1 MTATTHSAQS
11 TGSGQTLFLSLE
23 LSKSTW
29 RLTSSI
35 GPGVAPRERRIA
47 AGSETAFVAE
57 LAQAKRRF
65 GLPPD
70 APVRSCYEAGRDGFW
85 VHRWLTGL
93 GVANVVVDSSSIE
106 VPRRARRAKTDRIDG
121 RKLLAMLLR
130 VAGGERGVW
139 KVVHVPSEAEEDR
152 RHLARTLRTV
162 KSDRTRAINRLRSL
176 LATQGVTVA
185 GSLLRVDVT
194 QLRGWDGEP
203 LRPGLQGRLA
213 REYELLTALTQQL
226 RAFDVQQRAAVRR
239 AQDVAAAQARR
250 LRHLNGI
257 GWNAAWLYAS
267 EIFSWRGIR
276 NGRELGALAGLVAAP
291 YQSGATQTTLGIT
304 KAGNRQWRAMAVEL
318 AWGWLRYQPTSALTR
333 WYLERFHAGG
343 PRARRIGIVALARKL
358 LIALWR
364 YVEHGLV
371 PEGAQLKRAH
381 VARP

>member
-1 MTATTHSAQS
+1 MTATTHPTQS
-11 TGSGQTLFLSLE
+11 TGSQTLFLSLE

-35 GPGVAPRERRIA
+35 GPGAAPRERRIA
-47 AGSETAFVAE
+47 AGSKAELLAE

-65 GLPPD
+65 GLSAD

-85 VHRWLTGL
+85 VHRWLTEL
-93 GVANVVVDSSSIE
+93 GVDNEIVDSSSIE

-152 RHLARTLRTV
+152 RHLARALQAV
-162 KSDRTRAINRLRSL
+162 KSDRTRTINRLRSL

-185 GSLLRVDVT
+185 GSLLRVELTHV
-194 QLRGWDGEP
+194 RGWNGQP
-203 LRPGLQGRLA
+203 LLPGLQRRLA
-213 REYELLTALTQQL
+213 RDCEQLAALTQQM
-226 RAFDVQQRAAVRR
+226 RALEVERRAAVRR
-239 AQDVAAAQARR
+239 QHDVAAEQARR
-250 LRHLNGI
+250 LRQLNGI
-257 GWNAAWLYAS
+257 GWNGAWLYAS
-267 EIFSWRGIR
+267 EIFSWRAIR
-276 NGRELGALAGLVAAP
+276 NGRELGALAGLVATP
-291 YQSGATQTTLGIT
+291 YQSGATQTTPGIT

-318 AWGWLRYQPTSALTR
+318 AWGWVRYQPTSALTR

-343 PRARRIGIVALARKL
+343 PRTRRIGIVALARKL

-364 YVEHGLV
+364 YVEHGVV
-371 PEGAQLKRAH
+371 PEGAHLKRAPV
-381 VARP
+381 VA

>member
-1 MTATTHSAQS
+1 L
-11 TGSGQTLFLSLE
+11 QTLFLSLE

-47 AGSETAFVAE
+47 AGSDAACVAE

-65 GLPPD
+65 GLPPE

-85 VHRWLTGL
+85 VHRWLTRL
-93 GVANVVVDSSSIE
+93 GVHNVIVDSSSIE

-139 KVVHVPSEAEEDR
+139 KVVQVPSEAAEDR
-152 RHLARTLRTV
+152 RHLVRTLRAV
-162 KSDRTRAINRLRSL
+162 KSDRTRAINRIRSL
-176 LATQGVTVA
+176 LATQGVTIA
-185 GSLLRVDVT
+185 GSLLRCDVA
-194 QLRGWDGEP
+194 QVHRWDGQP
-203 LRPGLQGRLA
+203 LSPGLHRRVA
-213 REYELLTALTQQL
+213 RECESLTASTQQL
-226 RAFDVQQRAAVRR
+226 RALEVQQRVAVRR
-239 AQDVAAAQARR
+239 AHDVAARQARR
-250 LRHLNGI
+250 LRQLNGI

-291 YQSGATQTTLGIT
+291 YQSGATHTTRGIT
-304 KAGNRQWRAMAVEL
+304 KAGNRHWRAMAVEL

-333 WYLERFHAGG
+333 WYLERFHAAGT
-343 PRARRIGIVALARKL
+343 RARRIGIVALARKL

-364 YVEHGLV
+364 YVDQHV
-371 PEGAQLKRAH
+371 MPAGAQLKTT
-381 VARP
+381 

>member
-1 MTATTHSAQS
+1 MTATTHPTQS
-11 TGSGQTLFLSLE
+11 TGSQTLFMALE

-35 GPGVAPRERRIA
+35 GPGAAPRERRIT
-47 AGSETAFVAE
+47 AGLEAAFVAE
-57 LAQAKRRF
+57 LARAKQHF
-65 GLPPD
+65 GLPAD
-70 APVRSCYEAGRDGFW
+70 APVRCCYEAGRDGFW

-93 GVANVVVDSSSIE
+93 GVENVVVDSSSIE

-152 RHLARTLRTV
+152 RHLARTLRAV
-162 KSDRTRAINRLRSL
+162 KNDRTRTINRIRGV
-176 LATQGVTVA
+176 LATQGVTVP
-185 GSLLRVDVT
+185 GSLRRFDVRHVRDWT
-194 QLRGWDGEP
+194 GQP
-203 LRPGLQGRLA
+203 LLPGLQRRLA
-213 REYELLTALTQQL
+213 REGEQLATLTQQL
-226 RAFDVQQRAAVRR
+226 RALEVDQRAAVRR
-239 AQDVAAAQARR
+239 QHEVAAEQARR
-250 LRHLNGI
+250 LRQLKGV

-267 EIFSWRGIR
+267 EIFSWRAIR

-291 YQSGATQTTLGIT
+291 YQSGATQMTLGIT

-333 WYLERFHAGG
+333 WYLARFHMGG

-364 YVEHGLV
+364 YVDHGVL
-371 PEGAQLKRAH
+371 PDGAHLKRAH
-381 VARP
+381 ATAV

>member
-1 MTATTHSAQS
+1 MTATTHVPQS
-11 TGSGQTLFLSLE
+11 SGSQTLYVSLE
-23 LSKSTW
+23 LSKTTW

-47 AGSETAFVAE
+47 AGSASAFVAE
-57 LAQAKRRF
+57 LAHAKQRF

-70 APVRSCYEAGRDGFW
+70 ATMRSCYEAGRDGFW

-93 GVANVVVDSSSIE
+93 GVENVVVESSSIE

-121 RKLLAMLLR
+121 RKLLTMLLR

-152 RHLARTLRTV
+152 RHVARTLRTV
-162 KSDRTRAINRLRSL
+162 KSDRTRTINRLRSL
-176 LATQGVTVA
+176 LATEGVTVA
-185 GSLLRVDVT
+185 GSLQRLDVT
-194 QLRGWDGEP
+194 QVRGWNGQP

-213 REYELLTALTQQL
+213 REGELLVALTEQL
-226 RAFDVQQRAAVRR
+226 RAWETQQRAAVRR
-239 AQDVAAAQARR
+239 ADEAAAAQARR
-250 LRHLNGI
+250 LRQLNGV
-257 GWNAAWLYAS
+257 GWNAAWLFAS
-267 EIFSWRGIR
+267 EIFSWRAIR

-291 YQSGATQTTLGIT
+291 YQSGARQTTLGIT

-333 WYLERFHAGG
+333 WYLARFHAGG

-364 YVEHGLV
+364 YVEHGVL
-371 PEGAQLKRAH
+371 PEGAQLKRAYGT
-381 VARP
+381 VR

>member
-1 MTATTHSAQS
+1 MTATTHPTQS
-11 TGSGQTLFLSLE
+11 TGSQTLFVSLE

-47 AGSETAFVAE
+47 AGSSAAFLAE

-65 GLPPD
+65 HLAPD

-85 VHRWLTGL
+85 VHRWLTRL
-93 GVANVVVDSSSIE
+93 DVDNVIVDSSSIE

-139 KVVHVPSEAEEDR
+139 KVVHVPSETAEDH
-152 RHLARTLRTV
+152 RHLARTLRAV
-162 KSDRTRAINRLRSL
+162 KSDRTRTINRIRGV
-176 LATQGVTVA
+176 LATQGVTVP
-185 GSLLRVDVT
+185 GSLRRFDVLRVRSWNG
-194 QLRGWDGEP
+194 QP
-203 LRPGLQGRLA
+203 LLPGLQRRLA
-213 REYELLTALTQQL
+213 REGEQLATLTQQL
-226 RAFDVQQRAAVRR
+226 RALEVDQRAAVRH
-239 AQDVAAAQARR
+239 QHEVAAAQARR
-250 LRHLNGI
+250 LRQLNGV

-267 EIFSWRGIR
+267 EIFSWRAIR

-291 YQSGATQTTLGIT
+291 YQSGATQVTLGIT

-333 WYLERFHAGG
+333 WYLARFHAGG

-364 YVEHGLV
+364 YVDHGV
-371 PEGAQLKRAH
+371 MPEGAHLKRAH
-381 VARP
+381 VPAI

>member
-1 MTATTHSAQS
+1 MTATTHPTQS
-11 TGSGQTLFLSLE
+11 TGSQTLFVSLE

-35 GPGVAPRERRIA
+35 GPGVAPRERRIP
-47 AGSETAFVAE
+47 AGSEVAFLAE

-65 GLPPD
+65 GLPAD

-93 GVANVVVDSSSIE
+93 GVENVIVDSSSIE

-139 KVVHVPSEAEEDR
+139 KVVHVPSEADEDR
-152 RHLARTLRTV
+152 RHLARALRAV
-162 KSDRTRAINRLRSL
+162 KRDRTRVINRIRSL

-185 GSLLRVDVT
+185 GSLLRFDVT
-194 QLRGWDGEP
+194 GVRGWNGQA
-203 LRPGLQGRLA
+203 LGPGLLRRLT
-213 REYELLTALTQQL
+213 RECEQLAALTQQV
-226 RAFDVQQRAAVRR
+226 RAFEVHQRAAVRR
-239 AQDVAAAQARR
+239 QHDVAAEQARR
-250 LRHLNGI
+250 LRQLNGV

-267 EIFSWRGIR
+267 EIFSWRAIR
-276 NGRELGALAGLVAAP
+276 NGRELGALAGLAAAP
-291 YQSGATQTTLGIT
+291 YQSGATSTTRGIT
-304 KAGNRQWRAMAVEL
+304 KAGNRHWRAMAVEL

-343 PRARRIGIVALARKL
+343 PRTRRIGIVALARKL

-364 YVEHGLV
+364 YVEHGVV
-371 PEGAQLKRAH
+371 PEGAQLKKAQPT
-381 VARP
+381 AA

>member
-1 MTATTHSAQS
+1 MTATTHRTQS
-11 TGSGQTLFLSLE
+11 TGSQTLFLSLE

-29 RLTSSI
+29 RLTCSI

-47 AGSETAFVAE
+47 AGSEVAFIAE
-57 LAQAKRRF
+57 LTRAKQRF
-65 GLPPD
+65 GVAVD
-70 APVRSCYEAGRDGFW
+70 APVRSGYEAGRDGFW

-93 GVANVVVDSSSIE
+93 GVENAVVDSSSIE

-139 KVVHVPSEAEEDR
+139 KVVRVPSAGEEDQ
-152 RHLARTLRTV
+152 RHLARTLRAA
-162 KSDRTRAINRLRSL
+162 KSDRTRTINRLRSL

-185 GSLLRVDVT
+185 GSLRRFDVT
-194 QLRGWDGEP
+194 RVRGWNGQP
-203 LRPGLQGRLA
+203 LLPGLQRRLM
-213 REYELLTALTQQL
+213 RECDQLVALTQQV
-226 RAFDVQQRAAVRR
+226 RAFEVHQRAATRR
-239 AQDVAAAQARR
+239 PHDVAAEQARR
-250 LRHLNGI
+250 LRQLNGI
-257 GWNAAWLYAS
+257 GWNGAWLYAS
-267 EIFSWRGIR
+267 EIFSWRAIR

-291 YQSGATQTTLGIT
+291 YQSGATQTTPGIT

-333 WYLERFHAGG
+333 WYLARFHTGG

-364 YVEHGLV
+364 YLEQGLL

-381 VARP
+381 RTTV

>member
-47 AGSETAFVAE
+47 AGSEAAFVAE
-57 LAQAKRRF
+57 LAQATRRF

-194 QLRGWDGEP
+194 QLRGWDGQP
-203 LRPGLQGRLA
+203 LGPGLQGRLA
-213 REYELLTALTQQL
+213 REYALLTALTQQL
-226 RAFDVQQRAAVRR
+226 RAFDVQQRGGVRR
-239 AQDVAAAQARR
+239 AHDIAAEQARR
-250 LRHLNGI
+250 LRELNGV

-267 EIFSWRGIR
+267 EIFSWRAIR

-291 YQSGATQTTLGIT
+291 YQSGATRTTLGIT

-364 YVEHGLV
+364 YVEHGVV
-371 PEGAQLKRAH
+371 PEGAQLKRTLVTRA
-381 VARP
+381 

>member
-1 MTATTHSAQS
+1 MTATTHPTQS
-11 TGSGQTLFLSLE
+11 TGLQTLFLSLE

-29 RLTSSI
+29 RITSSI
-35 GPGVAPRERRIA
+35 GPGLAPRERRLA
-47 AGSETAFVAE
+47 AGSAAAFVAE
-57 LAQAKRRF
+57 LAQAKGRF
-65 GLPPD
+65 GLPAD

-85 VHRWLTGL
+85 VHRWLTQF
-93 GVANVVVDSSSIE
+93 GVDNVIVDSSSIE

-139 KVVHVPSEAEEDR
+139 KVVHVPSEADEDR
-152 RHLARTLRTV
+152 RHLARTLRAV
-162 KSDRTRAINRLRSL
+162 KSDRTRAMNRIRSV

-185 GSLLRVDVT
+185 GSLLRFDATRVR
-194 QLRGWDGEP
+194 QWNGQP
-203 LRPGLQGRLA
+203 LWPGLQRRLA
-213 REYELLTALTQQL
+213 RECELFTALTQQV
-226 RAFDVQQRAAVRR
+226 RACEVQQRAAVRR
-239 AQDVAAAQARR
+239 QHEVAAAQARR
-250 LRHLNGI
+250 LRQLTGI

-291 YQSGATQTTLGIT
+291 YQSGATHTTRGIT
-304 KAGNRQWRAMAVEL
+304 KAGNRHWRAMAVEL

-333 WYLERFHAGG
+333 WYLARFDAGG

-364 YVEHGLV
+364 YVEHGLM
-371 PEGAQLKRAH
+371 PDGAQLKR
-381 VARP
+381 VPQSVV

>member
-1 MTATTHSAQS
+1 MTATTHVTQS
-11 TGSGQTLFLSLE
+11 TGSVQTLFLSLE

-47 AGSETAFVAE
+47 AGSEAALLTE
-57 LAQAKRRF
+57 LTQAKRRF
-65 GLPPD
+65 GLPAD
-70 APVRSCYEAGRDGFW
+70 AAVRSCYEAGRDGFW
-85 VHRWLTGL
+85 VHRWLTRL
-93 GVANVVVDSSSIE
+93 RIENVIVESSSIE
-106 VPRRARRAKTDRIDG
+106 VPRRLRRAKTDRIDG

-139 KVVHVPSEAEEDR
+139 KVVRVPSETEEDR
-152 RHLARTLRTV
+152 RHLARTLRAI
-162 KSDRTRAINRLRSL
+162 KSDRTRAINRIRSV
-176 LATQGVTVA
+176 LATQGVSVA
-185 GSLLRVDVT
+185 GALLRFDVT
-194 QLRGWDGEP
+194 RVRRWDGQP
-203 LRPGLQGRLA
+203 LLPGLHRRVA
-213 REYELLTALTQQL
+213 REWEHLAALTQQL
-226 RAFDVQQRAAVRR
+226 RACEVQQRAAVRR
-239 AQDVAAAQARR
+239 QHEVAAAQARR
-250 LRHLNGI
+250 LRDLNGV

-267 EIFSWRGIR
+267 EIFSWRAIR

-291 YQSGATQTTLGIT
+291 YQSGATQTTPGIT

-333 WYLERFHAGG
+333 WYLERFHAAG

-381 VARP
+381 VSVA

>member
-1 MTATTHSAQS
+1 
-11 TGSGQTLFLSLE
+11 LFLSLE

-85 VHRWLTGL
+85 VHRWLTRL

-139 KVVHVPSEAEEDR
+139 KVVHLPSEAEEDR

-239 AQDVAAAQARR
+239 AHDIAAEQARR
-250 LRHLNGI
+250 LRQLNGV

-267 EIFSWRGIR
+267 EIFSWRAIR

-291 YQSGATQTTLGIT
+291 YQSGATRTTPGIT

-333 WYLERFHAGG
+333 WYLARFHAGG